1 MMCFPNMCLPQSTP
15 ELSFTLDTF
24 DTKFL
29 SLYILYLFYI
39 YQFFLKNIYENGICG
54 VRCVRSVGNR
64 EVLSDT

>member
-29 SLYILYLFYI
+29 SLYILYLFLYI
-39 YQFFLKNIYENGICG
+39 PIFSQKYIRKWDLFCQMCQKCWKQGGFI
-54 VRCVRSVGNR
+54 
-64 EVLSDT
+64 